1 MGPGDLWEVD
11 ECEIDLSLVSV
22 ENPSVTVGRPIVYV
36 MIDVYTRMIV
46 AYSVAFDNNSVPH
59 PLRFLSS

>member
-46 AYSVAFDNNSVPH
+46 AYSVAFDNNSV
-59 PLRFLSS
+59 LGITNCF